1 MPDIDIPIP
10 DELREALAAPKC
22 FDLQPPSGLKLT
34 LPTGGAL
41 TVPADLSKNIPN
53 DCSVSFSMMLQLQ
66 PILASMDCILKILK
80 LLKPLSD
87 AVTSPPPTP
96 ALVKDIVDAVADL
109 APCFLMVTPA
119 GIIPFIRD
127 ILCLILKMLRCLIG
141 QVKSMVD
148 IMSGLTI
155 EIDKAKAGGND
166 ELVASLECAQGNALT
181 SAGEL
186 LKALEPITSLLGMM
200 GPIMAIGG
208 IDAIKMPAL
217 GDDAS
222 VEGLQATVTTL
233 ETVVE
238 TIQGVVDAIG
248 GCPA

>member
-22 FDLQPPSGLKLT
+22 VNLDPPKPLKLT
-34 LPTGGAL
+34 LPSGGAL
-41 TVPADLSKNIPN
+41 SVPADLGSNIPN

-96 ALVKDIVDAVADL
+96 ALVKDIVNAVADL

-119 GIIPFIRD
+119 GILPFIRD
-127 ILCLILKMLRCLIG
+127 ILCLILRLLRCLIG
-141 QVKSMVD
+141 QVKTMIG

-186 LKALEPITSLLGMM
+186 LKALDPIISLLDMM
-200 GPIMAIGG
+200 APIMAIGG

-222 VEGLQATVTTL
+222 VEGMQTMVTTL
-233 ETVVE
+233 ETVVD

-248 GCPA
+248 GCPS